1 MLARGSLSGDG
12 WGSAHSELKRSDR
25 MIYYNRARREGLRI
39 YQAAIQANEDP
50 YLPVL
55 EEKVPGLAQL
65 SRLSLGLQ
73 TIPLERV
80 AGSVSQGRSYAFSE
94 GFLPILEDG
103 SEFASKWERLCES
116 VEAQGVNQPITVLEY
131 LGYYYVIEGNK
142 RTSVMKFLNALD
154 IEADVTR
161 VYPQISD
168 DPQIVSYYEYCDFA
182 RETGLYDI
190 LFTRPGSYEKLLSL
204 PGIRAGDRWT
214 EDEIASLRKLYR
226 YFSGQ
231 YLTLMKGRHVQPCGD
246 AFLIWLTAFGYNE
259 VKDDDL
265 EKTGERIRL
274 MSREFVLRDGRVNL
288 VMEQEQVKTSA
299 PVPLISALFRPSK
312 IKAAFLFN
320 RSIED
325 SAWNYWH
332 NLGRLEAEEKLAG
345 KLETVAR
352 IVPSRTDF
360 SEEIARL
367 IADGFTAFFA
377 TSPVMMNSSFEPALS
392 HPDVRFFCCSLLSNY
407 TNIRTYYIRFYEAKF
422 LLGLAAG
429 ILSDNGKIGYIADF
443 PIYGTPAA
451 ANAFALGA
459 RMVNPQARIYLNW
472 FSASWFKPEMPFE
485 DPEIRVVCNRDITA
499 PNHAARDY
507 GLYLRNGNEITNMA
521 TLIPRW
527 GPFYRMMS
535 ERILNGAFSQGESRD
550 NVTNYW
556 WGLGSQILD
565 VAFSSRFDPYAARI
579 INHFREELRS
589 GAFTPFEGELRDQAG
604 VLRCPADR
612 RLTPAEVLCMDYLAD
627 NIVGTLPQLEEL
639 IESARPLVRLQGI
652 HGELKPQLSA
662 FSWNRK

>member
-1 MLARGSLSGDG
+1 MDFYS
-12 WGSAHSELKRSDR
+12 
-25 MIYYNRARREGLRI
+25 RARREGLRV
-39 YQAAIQANEDP
+39 YQAAIQANTDP

-55 EEKVPGLAQL
+55 EDLEPNLSQL
-65 SRLSLGLQ
+65 SRLSLGVL
-73 TIPLERV
+73 TIPLDRV
-80 AGSVSQGRSYAFSE
+80 VGSVSQGRSYAFSE
-94 GFLPILEDG
+94 GFLPILEGG

-116 VEAQGVNQPITVLEY
+116 VEAEGVNQPITALEY

-142 RTSVMKFLNALD
+142 RTSVMKFLNATD

-161 VYPQISD
+161 VYPPRSD
-168 DPQIVSYYEYCDFA
+168 DPRIVSYYEYCGFTK
-182 RETGLYDI
+182 ETGLYGI
-190 LFTRPGSYEKLLSL
+190 LFTRPGSYQKLLSL
-204 PGIRAGDRWT
+204 PGVRAGEKWT
-214 EDEIASLRKLYR
+214 EDEIASLRKLYH
-226 YFSGQ
+226 YFSEQ
-231 YLTLMKGRHVQPCGD
+231 YQTQMKDKQVQPCGD
-246 AFLIWLTAFGYNE
+246 AFLIYLTAFGYKE
-259 VKDDDL
+259 VRDDDL

-274 MSREFVLRDGRVNL
+274 MAREFELREGRVNL
-288 VMEQEQVKTSA
+288 VMEREQTRA
-299 PVPLISALFRPSK
+299 AATVPLISALFRPSK
-312 IKAAFLFN
+312 VKAAFLFN

-332 NLGRLEAEEKLAG
+332 NLGRLEAEEKLGG
-345 KLETVAR
+345 KLETAVR
-352 IVPSRTDF
+352 IVPSRADF
-360 SEEIARL
+360 AGEIANL
-367 IADGFTAFFA
+367 IADGYTAIFA
-377 TSPVMMNSSFEPALS
+377 TSPVMLNSSIEPALS
-392 HPDVRFFCCSLLSNY
+392 HPDVKFLCCSLLSNY

-429 ILSDNGKIGYIADF
+429 ILSENGKIGYIADF

-472 FSASWFKPEMPFE
+472 FSASWFNADRPFE

-499 PNHAARDY
+499 PNHDARDY
-507 GLYLRNGNEITNMA
+507 GLYLRNGEEIINMA

-527 GPFYRMMS
+527 GPLYRMMI
-535 ERILNGAFSQGESRD
+535 ERILNGTFNQSENRD

-579 INHFREELRS
+579 INHFREELRT
-589 GAFTPFEGELRDQAG
+589 GAFSPFEGELRDQSG
-604 VLRCPADR
+604 TLRCSADR
-612 RLTPAEVLCMDYLAD
+612 RLTPAEILCMDYLAD
-627 NIVGTLPQLEEL
+627 NIVGTLPQLDEL
-639 IESARPLVRLQGI
+639 IETARPLVRLQGI

>member
-1 MLARGSLSGDG
+1 M
-12 WGSAHSELKRSDR
+12 E
-25 MIYYNRARREGLRI
+25 YYGRARREGLRV
-39 YQAAIQANEDP
+39 YQAAIQANADP

-55 EEKVPGLAQL
+55 EEQVPNLSQL
-65 SRLSLGLQ
+65 SRLSLGVQ
-73 TIPLERV
+73 TIPLDRV
-80 AGSVSQGRSYAFSE
+80 VGSVSRGRSYAFSE
-94 GFLPILEDG
+94 GFLPILEGG

-116 VEAQGVNQPITVLEY
+116 VEAEGVNQPITALEY

-142 RTSVMKFLNALD
+142 RTSVLKFLGSLD

-161 VYPQISD
+161 VYPPRSD
-168 DPQIVSYYEYCDFA
+168 DPRIVAYYEYSDFTK
-182 RETGLYDI
+182 ETGLYAI
-190 LFTRPGSYEKLLSL
+190 LFTRPGSYKKLLSL
-204 PGIRAGDRWT
+204 PGVRAGDKWT
-214 EDEIASLRKLYR
+214 EDEIVSLRKLYH
-226 YFSGQ
+226 YFYEQ
-231 YLTLMKGRHVQPCGD
+231 YTTQTKDRQVQPCGD
-246 AFLIWLTAFGYNE
+246 AFLIYLTAFGYQA

-265 EKTGERIRL
+265 QTTGEHIRL
-274 MSREFVLRDGRVNL
+274 MIREFELRDGRVNL
-288 VMEQEQVKTSA
+288 VMDREKAPA

-312 IKAAFLFN
+312 VKAAFLFN

-332 NLGRLEAEEKLAG
+332 NLGRLEADEKLGG
-345 KLETVAR
+345 KVETTAR
-352 IVPSRTDF
+352 IVPSRADF
-360 SEEIARL
+360 SDVITGL
-367 IADGFTAFFA
+367 IADGYTVFFA
-377 TSPVMMNSSFEPALS
+377 TSPVMLNSAIEPALS
-392 HPDVRFFCCSLLSNY
+392 HPDAKFLCCSLLSNY

-429 ILSDNGKIGYIADF
+429 ILSENGKIGYIADY

-472 FSASWFKPEMPFE
+472 FSATWFKADTPFE

-499 PNHAARDY
+499 PNRDARDY
-507 GLYLRNGNEITNMA
+507 GLYLRDGSDIINMA

-527 GPFYRMMS
+527 GPFYRMMI
-535 ERILNGAFSQGESRD
+535 ERILNGTFNQSESRD

-579 INHFREELRS
+579 INHFREELRAGTFS
-589 GAFTPFEGELRDQAG
+589 PFEGELRDQNG
-604 VLRCPADR
+604 VLRCGADR
-612 RLTPAEVLCMDYLAD
+612 RLTPAEILCMDYLAD
-627 NIVGTLPQLEEL
+627 NIVGALPQPEEL
-639 IESARPLVRLQGI
+639 IASAQPLVRLQGI